1 MNSILIT
8 PRNEE
13 EFSFI
18 NQFLSKIKVKSTV
31 LTEEDIDDIQAFD
44 KAIRKVKNG
53 RAEFFSL
60 DEVKNKL
67 SVS

>member
-53 RAEFFSL
+53 KAEFFSL
-60 DEVKNKL
+60 DNQR
-67 SVS
+67 